1 MTRMD
6 AGEVGT
12 SGHRRTRKCTTT
24 PNFATDEWLPFRRNS
39 MTKQE
44 ISEAIMSCAQ
54 KLGRVPS
61 MLEVMKMGQVSRR
74 QIRAEFGSFT
84 QALREC
90 NLEREIISG
99 QRVAL

>member
-1 MTRMD
+1 
-6 AGEVGT
+6 
-12 SGHRRTRKCTTT
+12 
-24 PNFATDEWLPFRRNS
+24 

-44 ISEAIMSCAQ
+44 ISEAIMGCAQ

-61 MLEVMKMGQVSRR
+61 ILEVMKMGQVSRR

-99 QRVAL
+99 QGCRWKNCLLTGQAWYGKWEKHPA